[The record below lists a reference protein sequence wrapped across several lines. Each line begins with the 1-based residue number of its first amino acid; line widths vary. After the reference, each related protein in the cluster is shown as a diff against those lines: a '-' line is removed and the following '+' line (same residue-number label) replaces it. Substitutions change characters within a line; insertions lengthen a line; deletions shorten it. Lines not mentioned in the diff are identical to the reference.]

1 MVIEVSLLLL
11 HAVGVLMRLLLRK
24 SKLIRL
30 AWWRLKFEWVWVY
43 CWAKRTFV
51 CLLLWKHG
59 RRVLCVCR
67 FLAFSCMI
75 KPIQVT
81 LVVCNNLVVAAAGS
95 FDAGH
100 IQ

>member
-1 MVIEVSLLLL
+1 MGVLLGEAHIWFVCCCGSTDVGFYVSVDSLL
-11 HAVGVLMRLLLRK
+11 
-24 SKLIRL
+24 
-30 AWWRLKFEWVWVY
+30 
-43 CWAKRTFV
+43 
-51 CLLLWKHG
+51 
-59 RRVLCVCR
+59 
-67 FLAFSCMI
+67 FSCMI